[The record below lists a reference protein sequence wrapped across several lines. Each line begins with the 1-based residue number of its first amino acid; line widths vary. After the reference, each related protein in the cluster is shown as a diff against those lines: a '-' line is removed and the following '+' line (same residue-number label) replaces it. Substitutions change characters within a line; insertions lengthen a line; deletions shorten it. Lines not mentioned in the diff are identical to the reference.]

1 MQAAPSQRI
10 SIGGQAHLATWLMM
24 TPAGQ
29 RALAAAHQQRL
40 QLRCLCVGHGVD
52 MYVARRGTTFY
63 LARMP
68 GTGMLHAED
77 CPSAEG
83 ANLFSGADSYLA
95 GAMTESPDGRLS
107 VQYADGGPVS
117 IEGLLDLMIEMAEL
131 NVLRPDAGQRTW
143 RDARKALAEGAE
155 DIITPDGSLAAQIL
169 LPHAFN
175 KDSYATERVGQ
186 EAFLTVPD
194 CARLVCAPLR
204 ELRPTAYGWR
214 VILKHMPDTR
224 FWLSRTVAESLVERA
239 AGTFNPGAP
248 PLPSLALMRVKQGGK
263 PGEFR
268 VSDIAL
274 RRTDRRFM
282 PCLSEQEA
290 QVADE
295 LSAARRALLRPL
307 RFDAPWP
314 RALADYA
321 LLDCAGAPLPVLVL
335 APTGSEAL
343 DLSKRFLAG
352 ALRHRSDFP
361 CSVWE
366 RTGWS
371 SPPPEAAAVAN

>member
-1 MQAAPSQRI
+1 MQTAPSQRI
-10 SIGGQAHLATWLMM
+10 SISGQAHLASWLMT
-24 TPAGQ
+24 TPVGQ
-29 RALAAAHQQRL
+29 QVLAEAHRQRSALQ
-40 QLRCLCVGHGVD
+40 CLCVGTGVD
-52 MYVARRGTTFY
+52 MYVARRGSTYY

-68 GTGMLHAED
+68 GTGMLHAEN
-77 CPSAEG
+77 CPSAEE
-83 ANLFSGADSYLA
+83 ANIFSGADSYLA
-95 GAMTESPDGRLS
+95 GAMMEQPDGRLS

-155 DIITPDGSLAAQIL
+155 SIVTPDGALAARIL
-169 LPHAFN
+169 LPHTFN
-175 KDSYATERVGQ
+175 KDDYATERLGQ

-194 CARLVCAPLR
+194 CVRLVCAPLR

-214 VILKHMPDTR
+214 VVLKHMPDTR
-224 FWLSRTVAESLVERA
+224 FWLSRTVMEALVGRA
-239 AGTFNPGAP
+239 AGTFDPGDP
-248 PLPSLALMRVKQGGK
+248 PLPSLALVRVRQGGK
-263 PGEFR
+263 PGEFL

-290 QVADE
+290 RVADE

-314 RALADYA
+314 RALADYV

-343 DLSKRFLAG
+343 DLSKRFLVG

-366 RTGWS
+366 RAGWS
-371 SPPPEAAAVAN
+371 SPPPEAAAIPN

>member
-1 MQAAPSQRI
+1 MQAAPQQRI
-10 SIGGQAHLATWLMM
+10 AVGGQAHLANWLMM

-29 RALAAAHQQRL
+29 QVLAAAHRQRSA
-40 QLRCLCVGHGVD
+40 LRCLCVGCGVD
-52 MYVARRGTTFY
+52 MYVARRGATYY

-77 CPSAEG
+77 CPSTEG
-83 ANLFSGADSYLA
+83 ANLFSGADSYLG
-95 GAMTESPDGRLS
+95 GAMTEQPDGRLF
-107 VQYADGGPVS
+107 VKYADGGLVS
-117 IEGLLDLMIEMAEL
+117 IEGLLDLLMEMAEL
-131 NVLRPDAGQRTW
+131 NVLRPDAGARTW
-143 RDARKALAEGAE
+143 REARKALAEGA
-155 DIITPDGSLAAQIL
+155 DGITTPDGDLAAQIL
-169 LPHAFN
+169 LPNSFN
-175 KDSYATERVGQ
+175 KDDYGTERLGQ

-204 ELRPTAYGWR
+204 ELRPTTYGWR

-239 AGTFNPGAP
+239 AGTFDPGTA
-248 PLPSLALMRVKQGGK
+248 PLPGLALMRVKPGGK
-263 PGEFR
+263 PGEFL
-268 VSDIAL
+268 VCDIAL

-307 RFDAPWP
+307 RFDAPWQ

-343 DLSKRFLAG
+343 DLAKKTLAG
-352 ALRHRSDFP
+352 ALRHRGDFP
-361 CSVWE
+361 CGVWE
-366 RTGWS
+366 RTGWT
-371 SPPPEAAAVAN
+371 SPPPVAITSPT

>member
-1 MQAAPSQRI
+1 MA
-10 SIGGQAHLATWLMM
+10 

-29 RALAAAHQQRL
+29 QVLAGAHRQRL
-40 QLRCLCVGHGVD
+40 PLQCLCVGRGVD
-52 MYVARRGTTFY
+52 MYVARRGSTYY

-77 CPSAEG
+77 CPSADE

-95 GAMTESPDGRLS
+95 GAMMEQPDGRMS

-117 IEGLLDLMIEMAEL
+117 IEGLLDLLIEMAEL
-131 NVLRPDAGQRTW
+131 NVLRPGAPMRAWHDVRT
-143 RDARKALAEGAE
+143 ALAEGAE
-155 DIITPDGSLAAQIL
+155 GIVTPDGNVAAQIL

-175 KDSYATERVGQ
+175 KDRYSTERLGQ

-194 CARLVCAPLR
+194 CVRLVCAPLR

-224 FWLSRTVAESLVERA
+224 FWLSRAVAETLLERA
-239 AGTFNPGAP
+239 AGTFDPSSP
-248 PLPSLALMRVKQGGK
+248 PLPGLALMRVKPGGK
-263 PGEFR
+263 PGEFL

-295 LSAARRALLRPL
+295 LSTAQRAVLRPL

-335 APTGSEAL
+335 APSGSEVL
-343 DLSKRFLAG
+343 DLAKKTLAV

-361 CSVWE
+361 CAVRE
-366 RTGWS
+366 NAGWT
-371 SPPPEAAAVAN
+371 SPPPEAMASSN